1 MDFLISKVRK
11 AISNMTTTSIIGA
24 QWGDEGKGKYVDLL
38 TEKADIVVRFQGG
51 ANAGHT
57 VIVKDEKYVLHLL
70 PSGILHPSKISV
82 IAQGVVIDLESL
94 LKEIEELKLKC
105 GDVTKRLIISDRAHL
120 VLPYH
125 KVLDKLSEEALGKNK
140 IGTTGRG
147 IGPCY
152 TDKYSRKGIR
162 IAELLRQD
170 VFEAKLK
177 ENVDRVNQIIKGVYG
192 GQPVNFVDIFETYNG
207 YADKIRHMVKDTS
220 VYVDEAID
228 NGKQILFEG
237 AQGSLLDIEM
247 GTYPYVTSSHT
258 IAGGIATG
266 VGIGPH
272 RIQKVIGVVKAYSTR
287 VGSGPFPTED
297 LTEVGERIQKNGHEF
312 GATTGRKRRCGWI
325 DIIGLKHAIRASG
338 INSIAITK
346 LDVLAGEKVIKF
358 ATAYKLDGKIIHHMP
373 ALESDLAKVVPV
385 YEEMAGFSEDI
396 TNCTKFEDLPE
407 NAQKYMLKIEKLLGV
422 RIDTISVHPE
432 RNKTIFR

>member
-1 MDFLISKVRK
+1 
-11 AISNMTTTSIIGA
+11 MTTTSIIGA

-57 VIVKDEKYVLHLL
+57 VIVKDEKFVLHLL

-94 LKEIEELKLKC
+94 LKEIDELKSRC
-105 GDVTKRLIISDRAHL
+105 GDVTKRLLISDRAHL

-125 KVLDKLSEEALGKNK
+125 KVLDKLSEEALGANK

-162 IAELLRQD
+162 VAELLNQKI
-170 VFEAKLK
+170 FEEKLK
-177 ENVDRVNQIIKGVYG
+177 QNVERINQIIKGVYG
-192 GQPVNFVDIFETYNG
+192 GQPINFIDIFETYNG
-207 YADKIRHMVKDTS
+207 YADKIRSMVTDTS
-220 VYVDEAID
+220 IYIDEAIEK
-228 NGKQILFEG
+228 GKEVLFEG

-272 RIQKVIGVVKAYSTR
+272 RIQKVIGVVKAYTTR

-297 LTEVGERIQKNGHEF
+297 LTETGERIQKNGHEF
-312 GATTGRKRRCGWI
+312 GATTGRKRRCGWL
-325 DIIGLKHAIRASG
+325 DIIGLKHAIRSSG

-346 LDVLAGEKVIKF
+346 LDVLSGEKTIKF
-358 ATAYKLDGKIIHHMP
+358 ASAYELDGKKIYHMP
-373 ALESDLAKVVPV
+373 ALETDLARVKPI
-385 YEEMAGFSEDI
+385 YEEMPGFTEDI
-396 TNCTKFEDLPE
+396 TNCKKFEDLPV
-407 NAQKYMLKIEKLLGV
+407 NAQKYMLEIEKRLGV

-432 RNKTIFR
+432 RNKTLFR